1 MSEDENLHII
11 TQGNVRTKEGELSYI
26 LSRPKPMG
34 FGLTE
39 AEVGNADRFIVRG
52 TSFAHSQQFTLCE
65 LYEGESLTP
74 THTEKILGY

>member
-1 MSEDENLHII
+1 MNQYENMHIV
-11 TQGNVRTKEGELSYI
+11 TQGNVRTKDGGLSYI
-26 LSRPKPMG
+26 LTRPKPMG

-39 AEVGNADRFIVRG
+39 TEVGNADRFIVRA
-52 TSFAHSQQFTLCE
+52 TSFAHPQQFTLCE